1 MAIGAVIGAG
11 VSVAVYV
18 GISYLT
24 DQKITNG
31 GLAGAALSGAITGAI
46 SGVDGPIAGTMMKMA
61 GVAVTTSSLAV
72 GTALVNGVVGAAA
85 YVESTALQNAIDVPA
100 GEEPVPVTALGIATA
115 GVASGAVSVLDKPMR
130 GMYSIAQAQ
139 YFAPGRTVNSMF
151 SPSAISNVYKP
162 IVQSGSLESA
172 VVTFIQPVLLPQENN
187 GCEYNNLGFTDD
199 PVCLMQ

>member
-1 MAIGAVIGAG
+1 MAIGAVIGAA

-18 GISYLT
+18 GVSYIT

-31 GLAGAALSGAITGAI
+31 GLAGAALSGAITGAV
-46 SGVDGPIAGTMMKMA
+46 SGVAGPVAGTMMKMA
-61 GVAVTTSSLAV
+61 GIAVTTSSLTV

-115 GVASGAVSVLDKPMR
+115 GMASGAASALDEPMR

-139 YFAPGRTVNSMF
+139 YFASGRTVNSMF
-151 SPSAISNVYKP
+151 SPSAVSNIYKP
-162 IVQSGSLESA
+162 IVQSGSLGD
-172 VVTFIQPVLLPQENN
+172 TTMTLIQPILLPQESS
-187 GCEYNNLGFTDD
+187 GCEYNDLGFADD